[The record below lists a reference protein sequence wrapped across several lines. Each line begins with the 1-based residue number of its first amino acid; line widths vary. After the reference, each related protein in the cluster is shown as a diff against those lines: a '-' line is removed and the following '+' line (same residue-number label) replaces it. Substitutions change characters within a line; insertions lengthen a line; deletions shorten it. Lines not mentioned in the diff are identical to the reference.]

1 MCFLIIIKW
10 KFLIFFQHILSF
22 FLQPFVFQRFRNLKI
37 LWTFFKATSKF
48 EHQRIVNAISSLFA
62 NSFPSKVQTKQK
74 AQQQPQPEWR
84 MLRLFQCIS
93 SSLSLFE
100 TAKCSPTLSL
110 IRMTFLMALSFIF
123 VFGSHLLL
131 NFTLWCN
138 TAAAS
143 KHCDISGDTTDMA
156 SFILKQLSLLH
167 RKSFVSCLTKRSLRR
182 HQHFTLRL
190 ASRRKLLLVPFPWI
204 IPNKLCAFV
213 SKSSPILFSYSLSRT
228 QIHPRLRCNF
238 QWQALLQQALP
249 WHYQLNFQNVWL
261 YIAFLPHGAEFVF
274 LSEYLLEIFLFQ
286 RDDNESP
293 SHFM

>member
-1 MCFLIIIKW
+1 
-10 KFLIFFQHILSF
+10 
-22 FLQPFVFQRFRNLKI
+22 
-37 LWTFFKATSKF
+37 
-48 EHQRIVNAISSLFA
+48 
-62 NSFPSKVQTKQK
+62 
-74 AQQQPQPEWR
+74 

-100 TAKCSPTLSL
+100 TAKWSPTLSL

-167 RKSFVSCLTKRSLRR
+167 SKNFVSCLTERSLTE
-182 HQHFTLRL
+182 HQHFTLHL

-213 SKSSPILFSYSLSRT
+213 CKSSPILFSYSLSHS
-228 QIHPRLRCNF
+228 QIHPRLRYNF
-238 QWQALLQQALP
+238 RWQALLQQALP
-249 WHYQLNFQNVWL
+249 WHYQSNVWL
-261 YIAFLPHGAEFVF
+261 YIGFLPHRAEFVF
-274 LSEYLLEIFLFQ
+274 QSIYSEFSYSNAMRMNPHLISCKSENQKTVPSGHRLFWRPIFFNKSISNPNPI
-286 RDDNESP
+286 RFYH
-293 SHFM
+293 SHQ